1 MKKNQKMMIARNDKS
16 KATYET
22 EIAEDDMPCDLCNR
36 LIRKG
41 SKYAH
46 CSSVDDYRSHL
57 DCHKYYHIYHDF
69 DIPSLRRELMLDF
82 LRNSF
87 TKDVVNT
94 EVTRKSD
101 KRSIYTSI
109 VSSIRR
115 RYQKKLYEEFTPDI
129 YFAIAKLNSFA
140 SINSFTKNNEL
151 SILLKD
157 FSVSI
162 SVNGDY
168 IRVIIDTIIESFYN
182 DPTND
187 ECHELIDALTS
198 TISILSNYQLKVVY
212 NNVLIERLFLSN
224 GIRLRS
230 LIDPGFKYG

>member
-1 MKKNQKMMIARNDKS
+1 MMIARNDKS

-22 EIAEDDMPCDLCNR
+22 EIAENDMPCDLCNR

-46 CSSVDDYRSHL
+46 CSSVDDYRSHI
-57 DCHKYYHIYHDF
+57 DCHKYYHIYHSF
-69 DIPSLRRELMLDF
+69 DVPSRRRETMLDL

-94 EVTRKSD
+94 EIARKSD
-101 KRSIYTSI
+101 KRSIYTPI

-115 RYQKKLYEEFTPDI
+115 RYQKQLYEEFTSDI
-129 YFAIAKLNSFA
+129 YSAISILNSFA
-140 SINSFTKNNEL
+140 KNNEL

-162 SVNGDY
+162 SVNGDH
-168 IRVIIDTIIESFYN
+168 IRVIVDTIIESFYH
-182 DPTND
+182 DPANN
-187 ECHELIDALTS
+187 ECYELIDALTS

-230 LIDPGFKYG
+230 LIDPGFKHG